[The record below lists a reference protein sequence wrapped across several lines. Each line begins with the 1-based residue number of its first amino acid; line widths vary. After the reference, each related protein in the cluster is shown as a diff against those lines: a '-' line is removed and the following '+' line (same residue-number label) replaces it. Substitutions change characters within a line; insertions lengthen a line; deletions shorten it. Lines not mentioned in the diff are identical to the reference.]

1 MRLDNVSPISQ
12 ADWLVTIE
20 GLVGYF
26 SSLTGGDIKISRP
39 QYSDGLVALKR
50 TAKTG
55 VTEFSNVILKKA
67 FDPAADAPVIAF
79 CLDKEDGSECS
90 ITARSVIRG
99 KALKYNTD
107 KAIQFS
113 GAKLVAWNFPGGI
126 DLLGG
131 GTKVSELTL
140 EFAVDGRSYS

>member
-26 SSLTGGDIKISRP
+26 SSLSGGDVKITRP

-55 VTEFSNVILKKA
+55 VTEYSNVILKKA
-67 FDPAADAPVIAF
+67 FDPAADAPIIEW
-79 CLDKEDGSECS
+79 CIDKEDGTECS

-99 KALKYNTD
+99 KVLKSNTD
-107 KAIQFS
+107 KAIQYS
-113 GAKLVAWNFPGGI
+113 GAKLVAWNMPGGI
-126 DLLGG
+126 DTMEG